1 MTVEYFVPYG
11 PSLNSAIIDPNVCAH
26 DRARMLVVG
35 YSDFSVQSVKITPQ
49 IIADSWETGRS
60 VNLVW
65 GTTYTQPDSLGAYL
79 LDLEAAH

>member
-1 MTVEYFVPYG
+1 
-11 PSLNSAIIDPNVCAH
+11 
-26 DRARMLVVG
+26 MLVVG

-49 IIADSWETGRS
+49 IIADSWETGPS